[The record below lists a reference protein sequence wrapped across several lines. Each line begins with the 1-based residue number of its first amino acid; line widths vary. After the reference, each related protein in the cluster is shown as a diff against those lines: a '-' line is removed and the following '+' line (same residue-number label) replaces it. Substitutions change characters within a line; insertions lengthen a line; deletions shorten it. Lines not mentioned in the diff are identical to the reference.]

1 MMDLEDMGDTMKIL
15 AYDWW
20 CPLCG
25 RQGAYIGGAKPSDV
39 YWERAGGGTAV
50 CTKCAKERKE
60 EIDVHNEIYIGSHK
74 KKKDPNCD
82 HSWTHP
88 YPARFYCIRCGAT
101 YNFLCGC
108 GGSAYVCS
116 KHHEEF
122 VRNAVKEEGSLE
134 NYLSKNS
141 W

>member
-1 MMDLEDMGDTMKIL
+1 MKIL

-25 RQGAYIGGAKPSDV
+25 RQGALIGGAKQSKDV
-39 YWERAGGGTAV
+39 TWERDGGGTAV
-50 CTKCAKERKE
+50 CTKCAEERNE
-60 EIDVHNEIYIGSHK
+60 EIAVHNEIYVGNPK

-88 YPARFYCIRCGAT
+88 YHGRFYCIRCGAT

-108 GGSAYVCS
+108 GGSSYVCS
-116 KHHEEF
+116 KHHAEF
-122 VRNAVKEEGSLE
+122 IESAIKEEGTLE
-134 NYLSKNS
+134 KYLAKHS